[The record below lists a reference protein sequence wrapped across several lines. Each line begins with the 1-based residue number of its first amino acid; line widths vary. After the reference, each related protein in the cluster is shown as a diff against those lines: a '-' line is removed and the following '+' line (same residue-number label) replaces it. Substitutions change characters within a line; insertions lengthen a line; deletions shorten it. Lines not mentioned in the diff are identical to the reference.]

1 MRCFP
6 HSFCKTF
13 IILLLGFHNG
23 GVCCNHRNHERMRT
37 PGRRNRARF
46 AAAAVPNGSFQE
58 VPQTHTAAGGC
69 FDRSADQRFV
79 LCFATTVGRGFF
91 APSFLVLSE
100 YVASAW
106 HTLNQFG
113 GCKAGG
119 VGVYHFVDR
128 RTEKGS
134 GKLAER
140 PTSKVGRM
148 PYSGG
153 SLAADTGAL
162 WCQRTQLAGDRTV
175 GGSPPNKADCC
186 HSNRTAPEQFGTGYQ
201 AVWSGT
207 HYGSQGPLPND
218 KRGEAPADGGG
229 H

>member
-1 MRCFP
+1 MVGYAVTIETTKGCEPPADAIAPVLPQPRCRMGPFRKFHKP
-6 HSFCKTF
+6 
-13 IILLLGFHNG
+13 ILLPV
-23 GVCCNHRNHERMRT
+23 GVST
-37 PGRRNRARF
+37 GR
-46 AAAAVPNGSFQE
+46 
-58 VPQTHTAAGGC
+58 QTNYSS
-69 FDRSADQRFV
+69 SA
-79 LCFATTVGRGFF
+79 LPKGWGRGFF

-128 RTEKGS
+128 ITEKGS